1 MRPDRAASGLGKV
14 VDCLNQGRLR
24 RIGVN
29 VEDENLARIKT
40 GAPEL
45 PPIVPEPGV
54 VRFVASIDGGS
65 TDDLAVGR

>member
-14 VDCLNQGRLR
+14 VDCLNQSRLR

-45 PPIVPEPGV
+45 APIVREPGV

-65 TDDLAVGR
+65 AD

>member
-1 MRPDRAASGLGKV
+1 VRPDGTAGGLGKV

-45 PPIVPEPGV
+45 APIVPEPGM
-54 VRFVASIDGGS
+54 VRLIASIDGGS
-65 TDDLAVGR
+65 ADDLAVGR